1 MGRPKRVL
9 QKAIA
14 VIGEGYTEREY
25 FDYVRVT
32 RQFKFHFKPDLCKP
46 SNYRDIFDKA
56 KKLKEENYD
65 LVHSEG
71 PRGEHTTS
79 IGGERKNLTGKDIL
93 KVAKATG
100 IKKETALNIIDK
112 MSSLEFPRETI

>member
-1 MGRPKRVL
+1 MSFNVFIHNRDDHAKNFSFLVD
-9 QKAIA
+9 
-14 VIGEGYTEREY
+14 EG
-25 FDYVRVT
+25 VWKVS
-32 RQFKFHFKPDLCKP
+32 PC
-46 SNYRDIFDKA
+46 
-56 KKLKEENYD
+56 YD

-71 PRGEHTTS
+71 PRGERTTS
-79 IGGERKNLTGKDIL
+79 IGGKRKNLTGEDIL